1 MPANSGQHKNR
12 LIPWIVALLAVA
24 IFAWLLHNRITFDWA
39 TLGRQLRSVSLGYV
53 FTGVALLY
61 LGYGLRS
68 WRWAIFL
75 TPVQRVRPMELLGPQ
90 LIGFT
95 AVMLIGRIADLVRPY
110 LIARRLGLPVA
121 TQLAIYSVERAFDVG
136 AAAVLF
142 SFTLAVAP
150 HNLPHHVLYVQAGAL
165 SLAATFALV
174 AFAVSLRFAGTT
186 VAELI
191 RRLITPLSADLANR
205 VNDRIVDFCKGL
217 HILSTWR
224 EFFTA
229 SAISLLMWLGIA
241 CGYLLS
247 ARSFTTEPTLSHFSF
262 TATMLIVAASLGGSM
277 LQLPI
282 LGWFTQTGVLATALH
297 GFFNVPWETA
307 TACGAVMLFVTTL
320 DILPI
325 GLIAARLQGITL
337 REAVAESGAKQHNL
351 S

>member
-1 MPANSGQHKNR
+1 MPANPDQHKNR
-12 LIPWIVALLAVA
+12 FIPWLVALLALVVL
-24 IFAWLLHNRITFDWA
+24 AWLLHHRIAFDWA
-39 TLGRQLRSVSLGYV
+39 ALGRQLRSVSLGYV
-53 FTGVALLY
+53 FSGVALLY
-61 LGYGLRS
+61 FGYWLRT
-68 WRWAIFL
+68 WRWAIL
-75 TPVQRVRPMELLGPQ
+75 LSPVQRVRPMELLGPQ

-121 TQLAIYSVERAFDVG
+121 TQLAIYSVERAFDLG

-150 HNLPHHVLYVQAGAL
+150 HDLPHHALYVRAGAV

-174 AFAVSLRFAGTT
+174 VFAVSLRFAGAA
-186 VAELI
+186 VAALI
-191 RRLITPLSADLANR
+191 RRLLTPLSAELANR
-205 VNDRIVDFCKGL
+205 VNGRIVDFCQGL
-217 HILSTWR
+217 HVLSTWR
-224 EFFTA
+224 EFFAA

-241 CGYLLS
+241 LGYLLS
-247 ARSFTTEPTLSHFSF
+247 ARSFTAEPTLAHFSF
-262 TATMLIVAASLGGSM
+262 TATMLVVAASLGGSM

-282 LGWFTQTGVLATALH
+282 LGWFTQTGILASALH

-337 REAVAESGAKQHNL
+337 RQAVSESGQSPVKG
-351 S
+351 